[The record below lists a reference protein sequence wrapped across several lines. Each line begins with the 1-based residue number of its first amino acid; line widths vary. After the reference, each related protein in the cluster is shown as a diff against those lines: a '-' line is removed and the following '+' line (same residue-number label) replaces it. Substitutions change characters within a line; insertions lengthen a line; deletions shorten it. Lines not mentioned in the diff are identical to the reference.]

1 MANSDPIR
9 ISERTWGSG
18 TTVIESLPIGLGGNS
33 TFVQGQPFPGGAILV
48 GWNANSS
55 GDGILGHAAPGGIGV
70 WGLAGYGET
79 TPVPGDC
86 GVFGTAI
93 STGVFGSASTPGT
106 VGPDSSVTGG
116 GTGVAGM
123 GKVGVH
129 GHALNF
135 GSASD
140 FGVVGESEAG
150 TGVAGSSTSG
160 NGATGSSNS
169 GIGIMARSESGL
181 GVSASSR
188 TNIGL
193 FAGTQTGAA
202 AAVFEGKVIIAGD
215 LFVTGNKHAAVPR
228 AGGAHTLLYCLESPE
243 SWLEDF
249 GEARLVN
256 GRAQIR
262 IDRGFAQTIDTRS
275 YHVFIST
282 YGAEHVFVSKRSRN
296 GFEIRAVPREGA
308 QMPKSLRCSYRIVA
322 RRRSVKASRLKRIQL
337 PQIPEL
343 LPKAETPQ
351 FPRLP
356 KIVARAKPRGRRKS
370 AR

>member
-1 MANSDPIR
+1 MANGDPVLV
-9 ISERTWGSG
+9 GD
-18 TTVIESLPIGLGGNS
+18 TTVGSAMTLVQLQPQGAPGLGGPFGTSNV
-33 TFVQGQPFPGGAILV
+33 TDQPLLRTGNAVLV
-48 GWNANSS
+48 GWNANTS
-55 GDGILGHAAPGGIGV
+55 GGGILGHAAPGGIGV
-70 WGLAGYGET
+70 WGDARFAET
-79 TPVPGDC
+79 TPVPGDF

-93 STGVFGSASTPGT
+93 STGVFGSASG
-106 VGPDSSVTGG
+106 DVTGD

-129 GHALNF
+129 GQALNF

-140 FGVVGESEAG
+140 FGVVGESAAG

-169 GIGIMARSESGL
+169 GIGIIASSDSGL
-181 GVSASSR
+181 GVGASSR

-193 FAGTQTGAA
+193 VALTQTGAA
-202 AAVFEGKVIIAGD
+202 AAVFGGNVIIAGD

-275 YHVFIST
+275 YHVFISA

-296 GFEIRAVPREGA
+296 GFEVRAVPREGA
-308 QMPKSLRCSYRIVA
+308 QMPKSLLCSYRIVA

-351 FPRLP
+351 FPQLP

>member
-1 MANSDPIR
+1 MPNSDPIR
-9 ISERTWGSG
+9 IGEKTWGAGSTLIASFPSAPPVGWG
-18 TTVIESLPIGLGGNS
+18 TSTVVGWPR
-33 TFVQGQPFPGGAILV
+33 FPGSAILY
-48 GWNANSS
+48 GWNGNSS
-55 GDGILGHAAPGGIGV
+55 GDGILGNAAPGGIGV
-70 WGLAGYGET
+70 WGIAGYGET
-79 TPVPGDC
+79 TPVPGDF
-86 GVFGTAI
+86 GVVGNAI
-93 STGVFGSASTPGT
+93 STGVSGFASG
-106 VGPDSSVTGG
+106 DVTGS

-135 GSASD
+135 GSAS
-140 FGVVGESEAG
+140 FGVVGFSEAG

-160 NGATGSSNS
+160 
-169 GIGIMARSESGL
+169 IGI
-181 GVSASSR
+181 SASSK

-193 FAGTQTGAA
+193 VAGTQTGAA

-275 YHVFIST
+275 YHVFISA

-296 GFEIRAVPREGA
+296 GFEIRAVPGEGA

-337 PQIPEL
+337 PQIPDL
-343 LPKAETPQ
+343 LRETPQ